1 MKLTN
6 GHFKIPSCHTVVWP
20 VHELLTGFPE
30 SWTISL
36 NPELS
41 SAGEAAMS
49 DYISLECQGQDGRIH
64 ELLGEPFVYYIS
76 LTMWLFS
83 PCVNFWLE
91 FRMCLTVLTFKMR
104 EIAHI

>member
-1 MKLTN
+1 MKLIN

-30 SWTISL
+30 SPTISVHT
-36 NPELS
+36 ELS
-41 SAGEAAMS
+41 SAGEAAVP

-64 ELLGEPFVYYIS
+64 ELLGEPFVYCIS

-83 PCVNFWLE
+83 P
-91 FRMCLTVLTFKMR
+91 
-104 EIAHI
+104 

>member
-1 MKLTN
+1 MKLTH

-64 ELLGEPFVYYIS
+64 ELLG
-76 LTMWLFS
+76 
-83 PCVNFWLE
+83 
-91 FRMCLTVLTFKMR
+91 
-104 EIAHI
+104 

>member
-6 GHFKIPSCHTVVWP
+6 GQFKTAVGVWP

-30 SWTISL
+30 SRAISVK
-36 NPELS
+36 PELS
-41 SAGEAAMS
+41 SAGEAAMP
-49 DYISLECQGQDGRIH
+49 DYTSLARQGQDGRIH
-64 ELLGEPFVYYIS
+64 DLLGEPFVYCIS

-104 EIAHI
+104 EMAHI